1 MIINVSFG
9 SIDGDVQPDRLDIDQ
24 FFINP
29 GSPRWFAESRSDEAS
44 VHIEGAVN
52 TGHLALGNGRVDV
65 SLIMW
70 GVKGTG
76 VMIWY
81 WQMGS
86 GGPKHFMS
94 KGDMGRLK
102 EFYRT
107 AHGDLRPLAF
117 FIPFDEALL
126 AVKELIASEGALP
139 ASIEWV
145 NSDDLP
151 DHTFPE
157 PHDPEFAHIR

>member
-1 MIINVSFG
+1 MPMKIGFG
-9 SIDGDVQPDRLDIDQ
+9 SLQGYFLPTEINLDKY
-24 FFINP
+24 FTSP
-29 GSPRWFAESRSDEAS
+29 GSPYWLPESRTDNAG
-44 VHIEGAVN
+44 ITFEGINGTA
-52 TGHLALGNGRVDV
+52 HLPLGGGRIDV
-65 SLIMW
+65 VLSMW
-70 GVKGTG
+70 GVKGLG
-76 VMIWY
+76 VMLWY
-81 WQMGS
+81 WRIGS

-117 FIPFDEALL
+117 FIPFDGALL
-126 AVKELIASEGALP
+126 AVKEFIASEGALP
-139 ASIEWV
+139 TCIEWV